1 MFSKQSIFSLLRSLA
16 AAALLTGLL
25 AACGEIMSR
34 DDFVNFAK
42 DKTSDEVAS
51 KFGKPN
57 ATDESDPS
65 RVIWSYHNVTFE
77 AGAVSKRDNKT
88 IVVFKREASGK
99 LRVAEV
105 TFQ

>member
-1 MFSKQSIFSLLRSLA
+1 MSAKRTVIGLVRSLA
-16 AAALLTGLL
+16 AVALLTGLL
-25 AACGEIMSR
+25 TACGEIVSR
-34 DDFVNFAK
+34 DDFVTFTK

-77 AGAVSKRDNKT
+77 AGAVSKRDGVTKV
-88 IVVFKREASGK
+88 IFKREPSGK

-105 TFQ
+105 QFQ